1 MPSHFALER
10 HRADGLDRPMV
21 HLPCFVT
28 PVARTGRSQQ
38 LPRPARP
45 YFLYVGRLE
54 KLKGEIKENKRRSG
68 EAQRKEA
75 SVLQSIEDVD
85 QQLKRRREELGKVTT
100 RLKLKNHELDATSS
114 ALSRVHSRI
123 EERQESNRSRLRV
136 MYKTGPGTDMRLLLG
151 SRDSQDLMSRLAMLR
166 TARSALAPGGRLAFE
181 TRNPLARA
189 WEQWTPAAPPR
200 RLSSAEEGDVE
211 VTAHLRSVRGAF
223 VDGELHYRFT
233 ATGEE
238 LVSRQVLRFPTRD
251 EVLGQLTTSG
261 FSPEVVYG
269 DWDGSPFSE
278 PSPEI
283 IFVAR

>member
-1 MPSHFALER
+1 MEVAEFHDPRLARLYDQWGTDREDLDFYVALAGATPLRVLDLCCGTGQITVALAER
-10 HRADGLDRPMV
+10 GHS
-21 HLPCFVT
+21 VT
-28 PVARTGRSQQ
+28 AVDAAPAMLAIAR
-38 LPRPARP
+38 ARP
-45 YFLYVGRLE
+45 GGTRVTWIEADVRRVQLVGRFDFVML
-54 KLKGEIKENKRRSG
+54 SG
-68 EAQRKEA
+68 HAFQA
-75 SVLQSIEDVD
+75 ILGDDDV
-85 QQLKRRREELGKVTT
+85 Q
-100 RLKLKNHELDATSS
+100 
-114 ALSRVHSRI
+114 
-123 EERQESNRSRLRV
+123 
-136 MYKTGPGTDMRLLLG
+136 
-151 SRDSQDLMSRLAMLR
+151 AMLR